1 MPPIRRPGYSSLDSN
16 FKAYGC
22 PHFGGKICRTSLQLS
37 RAYGVMT
44 AYPRLPAGESPQLS
58 TTSSSKTLTVSTALM
73 GPPISAAARV
83 SLMDDVAFE
92 LLVQAWMPVTKK
104 KYLGIERFGGAGDMG
119 RDVVGWMDAQKCA
132 GVWDNVQCK
141 RLANPL
147 APAVLWPELGKVLW
161 HVSQGDYAMPRSMLF
176 FCSKGIGTTA
186 KHLLTNPEKLRDGL
200 IENWDKNVASKIT
213 EKAVIPLNGALKAL
227 VTSADFSIFGP
238 LSVEAV
244 LEDLKGTAYYL
255 SQFGGGFPDRPT
267 VPPPPMAV
275 QAQEER
281 FVSRLLAVY
290 AERQKRPT
298 LTLTELD
305 RYDVEKR
312 HFNEMRRQF
321 YSADALEKFVRD
333 ITDPAVFAAF
343 QEAVHAAVIPV
354 YLDEH
359 PSGYRRLNQSLA
371 VAGQINTS
379 SNAVF
384 LVAEPLDKQGVC
396 HQLVNQEKLKCWVNP

>member
-1 MPPIRRPGYSSLDSN
+1 
-16 FKAYGC
+16 
-22 PHFGGKICRTSLQLS
+22 
-37 RAYGVMT
+37 
-44 AYPRLPAGESPQLS
+44 
-58 TTSSSKTLTVSTALM
+58 M

-141 RLANPL
+141 RLAKPL
-147 APAVLWPELGKVLW
+147 APALLWPELGKVLW
-161 HVSQGDYAMPRSMLF
+161 HVSRADYAIPRSMLF

-186 KHLLTNPEKLRDGL
+186 KHLLTNPEKLRAGL
-200 IENWDKNVASKIT
+200 VENWDKSVATEIT
-213 EKAVIPLNGALKAL
+213 YTATVPLDGALKAL
-227 VTSADFSIFGP
+227 VTTADFSIFGP
-238 LSVEAV
+238 LSVETV
-244 LEDLKGTAYYL
+244 LEDLKGTPYYL
-255 SQFGGGFPDRPT
+255 ATFGGGFPDRPAAAE
-267 VPPPPMAV
+267 PPATV

-290 AERQKRPT
+290 AERRNRPS
-298 LTLTELD
+298 LPLTELAQ
-305 RYDVEKR
+305 YEIENR

-333 ITDPAVFAAF
+333 ITDPAVYAAF
-343 QEAVHAAVIPV
+343 QNAVQAAVMPV

-359 PSGYRRLNQSLA
+359 PSGYKRLNQSLA
-371 VAGQINTS
+371 AAAQLNAS

-396 HQLVNQEKLKCWVNP
+396 HQLINQEKLNCWVNP